1 MDIDQFI
8 RKWDGSAGPELG
20 NSQTY
25 LGELCEVLEVEKPR
39 PTTGDPVRDAYVF
52 ERGVGYLDDDGA
64 RRRWGRIDL
73 YKRDCFVL
81 ESKQG
86 RRADDG
92 TLPGERQARP
102 GMDAVLERA
111 RAQAKQ
117 YIAALDRSI
126 APPPPFII
134 ICDVGATFDLYAEF
148 TRTGGEYTPYPDA
161 RAKRIRL
168 ADLRDPDN
176 LDLLR
181 TVWTDPAQLDPSRQ
195 TAQATRALAG
205 RLAELSRELEADH
218 SPDSV
223 ADFLMRCLFTMFVE
237 DVGLLP
243 GSGFTGLLASLQDR
257 PPEAFVRAVEELWRA
272 MKTGGWS
279 ASLLDTVLHFNGP
292 LFANPTALPLT
303 PAQAGALLEAA
314 EADWQNVDPAI
325 FGSLLERALDPRERH
340 KLGAH
345 YTPRAYVERLIE
357 PTVIAPLRAEW
368 EAAQAAAYAQS
379 DPARAVEL
387 LRRFHQRLC
396 TVRVLDPACGSGNFL
411 YVTLEGLKRLEN
423 DVVAAREQYGDHERG
438 LTEIGTV
445 GPAQLLGIEV
455 NPRAA
460 AIASLVVWIGYLQW
474 HRRTYG
480 DASPPEPV
488 LDGDRYIEHRDAV
501 LAWGFKR
508 TRLQNEQ
515 PVKRW
520 DGRTTV
526 THPTTGKQVPDENA
540 TVSDEEYVDPRPA
553 EWPQADYVV
562 GNPPFLGSKRMR
574 VLFGHGYTEAL
585 RASYKGVPAGADYVM
600 YWWHK
605 AAELLRAGR
614 IRQFGF
620 ITVNSI
626 TQSFSRR
633 VVDRALSGRPPISLA
648 FAIPDH
654 PWVDS
659 GDGAAVRIAMTVG
672 QHGNLHGTLSRVVD
686 EQKHADGDDTRAVT
700 LDEVE
705 GTINADL
712 TIGMDV
718 TTAVPLLANR
728 QLANR
733 GVQLFG
739 DGFKITKEL
748 ALQWGYAEDRELRQH
763 IREYLNGNDVLN
775 TSRQLMVIDAY
786 GMSLAE
792 LRQRFPAVYQHL
804 YEHVKPW
811 RDENGSKKVR
821 ETWWVHGC
829 PRPVLRAALA
839 PLRRYIATAQTAKH
853 RVFVFID
860 QAVLPDDM
868 LITVAVDDAYYLGV
882 LSSRWHTVWALE
894 MGGTLEDR
902 PRYNQTRCFD
912 PFPFPAADEGQRG
925 LIRELAERL
934 HGHRVA
940 AQAAGVTLTQQY
952 NALARL
958 REARLGGKA
967 LDETERAVHERAVT
981 VVLAELHDELDAA
994 VAAAYGWPADL
1005 DEQALLGRLLAL
1017 NAERAAEEAQGQVRW
1032 LRPEFQAPDSAE
1044 AQRMRQ
1050 GTLLADD
1057 DLPPSAGA
1065 PPAAAAPAWPRA
1077 DEAAQYLALRN
1088 YLATVGRQT
1097 QADLARAFGIDS
1109 RTLRPRLEV
1118 LQALGHVRQEGGG
1131 WVG

>member
-8 RKWDGSAGPELG
+8 SKWERSAGSEQG

-39 PTTGDPVRDAYVF
+39 PTTGDPARDAYVF
-52 ERGVGYLDDDGA
+52 ERGVDYLDDDGA

-168 ADLRDPDN
+168 GDLRDPDN

-257 PPEAFVRAVEELWRA
+257 PPEVFVRAVEELWRA

-445 GPAQLLGIEV
+445 GPAQLLGLEV

-480 DASPPEPV
+480 AASPPEPV
-488 LDGDRYIEHRDAV
+488 LDGDRYIDCRDAV
-501 LAWGFKR
+501 LTWR
-508 TRLQNEQ
+508 ERRIRLENGQ
-515 PVKRW
+515 PVTRW
-520 DGRTTV
+520 DGHTTIK
-526 THPTTGKQVPDENA
+526 HPTTGLDVPDENA
-540 TVSDEEYVDPRPA
+540 RELVYDYLDPQPA

-562 GNPPFLGSKRMR
+562 GNPPFMGIAMMR
-574 VLFGHGYTEAL
+574 AAFGDGYTEAL
-585 RASYKGVPAGADYVM
+585 RAAYPDVADSTDLVM

-605 AAELLRAGR
+605 AAGLLREGR
-614 IRQFGF
+614 IRRFGF
-620 ITVNSI
+620 ITTNSI
-626 TQSFSRR
+626 AQTFSRR
-633 VVDRALSGRPPISLA
+633 VVAAALAGEPPVSLA

-654 PWVDS
+654 PWVDAAE
-659 GDGAAVRIAMTVG
+659 GAAVRIAMTVAQEG
-672 QHGNLHGTLSRVVD
+672 HREGTLATVTA
-686 EQKHADGDDTRAVT
+686 EEKHADGDEARAVT
-700 LDEVE
+700 FERVE
-705 GTINADL
+705 GVINADL
-712 TIGMDV
+712 TVGVDV
-718 TTAVPLLANR
+718 TGIVALQSNR
-728 QLANR
+728 DLANR
-733 GVQLFG
+733 GVCLFG
-739 DGFKITKEL
+739 DGFIVTPEL
-748 ALQWGYAEDRELRQH
+748 AAELGLGTVPGIEQH
-763 IREYLNGNDVLN
+763 IRNYRNGKDITD
-775 TSRQLMVIDAY
+775 TSRGVLVIDLF
-786 GMSLAE
+786 GLTAE
-792 LRQRFPAVYQHL
+792 QVRDRYPAVYQHVVE
-804 YEHVKPW
+804 YVKPR
-811 RDENGSKKVR
+811 RDHNARKVR
-821 ETWWVHGC
+821 RENWWLFGETN
-829 PRPVLRAALA
+829 PKLREMLA
-839 PLRRYIATAQTAKH
+839 GLPRYIATPETAKH
-853 RVFVFID
+853 RFFVFLDESI
-860 QAVLPDDM
+860 LPDNM
-868 LITVAVDDAYYLGV
+868 LVNIALDDAYYLGV
-882 LSSRWHTVWALE
+882 LSSRWHVTWALAS
-894 MGGTLEDR
+894 GGTLEDR
-902 PRYNQTRCFD
+902 PRYTKTRCFD

-925 LIRELAERL
+925 VIRELAERL

-952 NALARL
+952 NALAR
-958 REARLGGKA
+958 
-967 LDETERAVHERAVT
+967 
-981 VVLAELHDELDAA
+981 
-994 VAAAYGWPADL
+994 
-1005 DEQALLGRLLAL
+1005 
-1017 NAERAAEEAQGQVRW
+1017 
-1032 LRPEFQAPDSAE
+1032 
-1044 AQRMRQ
+1044 
-1050 GTLLADD
+1050 
-1057 DLPPSAGA
+1057 
-1065 PPAAAAPAWPRA
+1065 
-1077 DEAAQYLALRN
+1077 
-1088 YLATVGRQT
+1088 
-1097 QADLARAFGIDS
+1097 
-1109 RTLRPRLEV
+1109 
-1118 LQALGHVRQEGGG
+1118 
-1131 WVG
+1131 